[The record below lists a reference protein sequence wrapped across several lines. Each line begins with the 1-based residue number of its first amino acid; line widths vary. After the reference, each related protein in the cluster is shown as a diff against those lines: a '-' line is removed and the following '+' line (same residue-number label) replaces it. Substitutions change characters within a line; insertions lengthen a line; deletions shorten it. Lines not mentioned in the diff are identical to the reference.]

1 MLGVLNQSA
10 KHLKF
15 AQYEVFFRLW
25 SCGENKL
32 RPNKVNNDIK
42 LKLTGM
48 SFKLSI
54 KVSFSFLIER

>member
-32 RPNKVNNDIK
+32 HPNKVNNDI
-42 LKLTGM
+42 KLTGM